1 MRENEPEL
9 YANFEIVDDPKRI
22 SVTRGEK
29 LSIEVWRRLRNLLAS
44 DEINGG
50 YADLDK
56 HFYSLI
62 HDFLSKQGRLR
73 LLLNSY
79 KTQIELNFSDDI
91 KVLLAKIKKGS
102 DEVTQ
107 LINESPKS
115 ESLLFSGDTFGRI
128 RSMTDEGKKIEP
140 KEFQKRDLSKVLSL
154 SNAANF
160 SVPGAGKTLVTL
172 LAYENERVRGKVDQL
187 MVIAPL
193 SAFEAWEKELAVWMK
208 PNPIVRRLTDLSF
221 SESEVL
227 LVNYQRLTTNFNEIS
242 QWLSRGKSH
251 LVIDEAHRM
260 KKGLDGEWGNAC
272 LKLAHLAERRDV
284 LTGTPAPQHAKD
296 LVALFQFLWPQQA
309 QMILPNSVTDE
320 FQSEDSNREL
330 AARIKPFFV
339 RTTKE
344 ELCLREPIRE
354 FKKSDLKPIH
364 AEIYEAITTKMRSVV
379 KASNAERL
387 KFAEISK
394 ISMYLLQ
401 AATNPALLASAF
413 DGDLQSA
420 ISWPP
425 LEFDSDLEM
434 KYKIENYLKYELP
447 DKFEKLAIMVSE
459 NVALGRKTLVW
470 SNFVGNIEILGS
482 QLLKKFGPEVIYG
495 AVKVMEDPSDLR
507 SRQYALKNF
516 RENPDRMVLI
526 ANPATLGEGVSLH
539 EVCHDAIY
547 LERTFNAGE
556 FLQSIDRIHRLGLPD
571 EIETRITFLES
582 CGTVDE
588 VVGQRIETKVK
599 NMSQMLN
606 DPGLTRMSL
615 PDEDSYEGRTTIE
628 DIEDGDKNA
637 ILEMLFGED

>member
-1 MRENEPEL
+1 MQAEFKIVGEPKKIL
-9 YANFEIVDDPKRI
+9 
-22 SVTRGEK
+22 VTRG
-29 LSIEVWRRLRNLLAS
+29 
-44 DEINGG
+44 D
-50 YADLDK
+50 
-56 HFYSLI
+56 
-62 HDFLSKQGRLR
+62 
-73 LLLNSY
+73 
-79 KTQIELNFSDDI
+79 NFSDDVWRSLRILLESDEFADLYEDKNKQFFSALEVFLSSQAQLKHRI
-91 KVLLAKIKKGS
+91 KSYKVPIELVFSDEVNELLAKIKKGS
-102 DEVTQ
+102 DEVTR
-107 LINESPKS
+107 LIGESP
-115 ESLLFSGDTFGRI
+115 ESQNLLYSGEIFGRI
-128 RSMTDEGKKIEP
+128 RSMTSEGIKIEP

-172 LAYENERVRGKVDQL
+172 LAYENERVRGKVDRL

-193 SAFEAWEKELAVWMK
+193 SAFEAWEKEIVVWMS
-208 PNPIVRRLTDLSF
+208 PSPIIRRLTDSSF
-221 SESEVL
+221 RESEVL

-242 QWLSRGKSH
+242 QWLSRGRSH

-260 KKGLDGEWGNAC
+260 KRGADGEWGNAC

-309 QMILPNSVTDE
+309 HIILPDSITDE

-330 AARIKPFFV
+330 AAKIKPFFV
-339 RTTKE
+339 RTTKQ
-344 ELCLREPIRE
+344 ELRLREPLRKVE
-354 FKKSDLKPIH
+354 LSNLKPIH
-364 AEIYEAITTKMRSVV
+364 AEIYQAITTKMRSVV

-387 KFAEISK
+387 KFAEISR

-401 AATNPALLASAF
+401 AATNPALLANAF
-413 DGDLQSA
+413 DGSLQSA

-434 KYKIENYLKYELP
+434 KYKIENYLSFELP
-447 DKFEKLAIMVSE
+447 DKFEKLAVLVSE
-459 NVALGRKTLVW
+459 NVSLGKKTLVW
-470 SNFVGNIEILGS
+470 SNFIGNIQILETG
-482 QLLKKFGPEVIYG
+482 LLKKFGPQAIHG
-495 AVKVMEDPSDLR
+495 AIKVMEDSIDPR

-516 RENPDRMVLI
+516 RENPDCMVLI

-539 EVCHDAIY
+539 DVCHDAIY

-588 VVGQRIETKVK
+588 VVSKRIKTKVD

-606 DPGLTRMSL
+606 DPGLTRMAL
-615 PDEDSYEGRTTIE
+615 PDEDSYAERSALGE
-628 DIEDGDKNA
+628 FEDGDKNA
-637 ILEMLFGED
+637 ILEMLFGDG

>member
-1 MRENEPEL
+1 MRAEFKIVGEPRKIL
-9 YANFEIVDDPKRI
+9 
-22 SVTRGEK
+22 VTRG
-29 LSIEVWRRLRNLLAS
+29 
-44 DEINGG
+44 D
-50 YADLDK
+50 
-56 HFYSLI
+56 
-62 HDFLSKQGRLR
+62 
-73 LLLNSY
+73 
-79 KTQIELNFSDDI
+79 NFSDDVWRSLRILLESDDLTDPYEDKNKQFFSALEIFLSSQAQLNHRVKSYKVPIELVFSDQI
-91 KVLLAKIKKGS
+91 KGLLAKIKKNS
-102 DEVTQ
+102 DEVNW
-107 LINESPKS
+107 LVSESPKS
-115 ESLLFSGDTFGRI
+115 SISFYSGEIFGRI
-128 RSMTDEGKKIEP
+128 RSMTSEGKKLEP

-193 SAFEAWEKELAVWMK
+193 SAFEAWEKELVMWMT
-208 PNPIVRRLTDLSF
+208 PSPIVRRLTDSSF
-221 SESEVL
+221 RESEVL
-227 LVNYQRLTTNFNEIS
+227 LVNYQRLTVNFNEIS

-260 KKGLDGEWGNAC
+260 KRGADGEWGNAC

-309 QMILPNSVTDE
+309 QTILPNSITDD
-320 FQSEDSNREL
+320 FQSEESNSEL
-330 AARIKPFFV
+330 AAKIKPFFV
-339 RTTKE
+339 RTTKK
-344 ELCLREPIRE
+344 ELCLREPIRKVE
-354 FKKSDLKPIH
+354 KSDLNPIH
-364 AEIYEAITTKMRSVV
+364 AEIYQAITTKMRSAVR
-379 KASNAERL
+379 ASNSERIRI
-387 KFAEISK
+387 AEISK

-413 DGDLQSA
+413 DGNLQSA

-470 SNFVGNIEILGS
+470 SNFVGNIDILGS
-482 QLLKKFGPEVIYG
+482 QVLKKFGPKVVYG

-507 SRQYALKNF
+507 SRQYALKSF
-516 RENPDRMVLI
+516 RENPDCKVLI

-588 VVGQRIETKVK
+588 VVGQRIKTKVE

-606 DPGLTRMSL
+606 DPGLTRMAL
-615 PDEDSYEGRTTIE
+615 PDEDSYAGRTTIE
-628 DIEDGDKNA
+628 DIEDGDKKA